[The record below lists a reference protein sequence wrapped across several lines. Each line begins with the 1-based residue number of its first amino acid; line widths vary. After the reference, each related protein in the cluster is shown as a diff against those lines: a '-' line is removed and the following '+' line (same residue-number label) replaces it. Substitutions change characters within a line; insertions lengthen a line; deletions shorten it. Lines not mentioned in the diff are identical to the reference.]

1 MSTKTSPAAK
11 AAIAA
16 AGAAAA
22 SAPAPAEAPA
32 APAAQAIPEGYR
44 QDAKGRLVPESV
56 IKPIDLTRDELV
68 NELVGKAKALSKTIT
83 AFRAEV
89 FDLADQFVALS
100 AAEFKVALGGKK
112 GNLTLHSF
120 DGRYK
125 VLLAIAEHMTFD
137 ERLQA
142 AKALIDECINEW
154 AEDSRPEIKVLVS
167 EAFDTDKEGKL
178 NTGKILGLRRYDI
191 KDARWQ
197 KAMQAIGESLQ
208 VVGSKRYVRF
218 YERVGDTDK
227 YDPITLDIAGA

>member
-1 MSTKTSPAAK
+1 MSTKSKTPPAE
-11 AAIAA
+11 
-16 AGAAAA
+16 AA
-22 SAPAPAEAPA
+22 SAPAPAKP
-32 APAAQAIPEGYR
+32 AIPEGYR
-44 QDAKGRLVPESV
+44 LDAKGRLVPESV

-68 NELVGKAKALSKTIT
+68 IELVKKAKALSATIAT
-83 AFRAEV
+83 FRTEV

-178 NTGKILGLRRYDI
+178 NTGKILGLRRYEITD
-191 KDARWQ
+191 KRWQ
-197 KAMQAIGESLQ
+197 RAMTAIGESLQ

-227 YDPITLDIAGA
+227 YEPIPLDIAGA